1 MNRQEIIEN
10 AKYLHNFLCDI
21 SEKITSEHPDIETS
35 VDVVRHFVR
44 KKDSDD
50 YIYVS
55 FLVSKNEMKDY
66 IFNKHIGM
74 SSYTDK
80 YDVEAFVKKVNDL
93 VNNL

>member
-35 VDVVRHFVR
+35 VDVTRHFVR
-44 KKDSDD
+44 KEDSDD
-50 YIYVS
+50 YIYVA
-55 FLVSKNEMKDY
+55 FLVSKNEMKDH
-66 IFNKHIGM
+66 IFNEHIGM